1 MSSATVTSSQQDIS
15 DAVRPAVPDDLSAMC
30 GRQSSLLN
38 RSCQRLVLKRLSSL
52 QKGRL
57 YLDDQCK
64 RYVLGENSQD
74 DLQATIAV
82 RNPRFY
88 RRLVTGRSLGLA
100 ESYMDGD
107 WECDDLPS
115 LFRIFSRNL
124 DWHQTFGKTLELA
137 TRAAARVGYWLARN
151 TRSGSRRNIG
161 AHYDLGNEFFELFL
175 DPSMMYSSA
184 FYDDVGMSL
193 ADAQTARLDET
204 CRRLQLKPTDHVLE
218 IGTGWGG
225 FALHAAKNFGCRVT
239 TTTISENQ
247 FRYAQQRIAAAGL
260 SDRVTML
267 QLDYRDLTGTYDKL
281 VSLEM
286 IEAVGPQF
294 YDQYFSK
301 CARLLNTNGRMLL
314 QAIVMPEQRYSRYL
328 KSVDFIQKYIFPG
341 GCLPSVSAM
350 QNSMTRNSSLRLL
363 HMDDFAEGYA
373 RTLREW
379 RRRFLERQENVRQLG
394 YSERFIRMWDYYL
407 TYCEGAF
414 EEKAVGV
421 VQAVWGR

>member
-1 MSSATVTSSQQDIS
+1 MSSGTVTSSQQVITDI
-15 DAVRPAVPDDLSAMC
+15 VRQTGSEDCGAKRGAHSSFLS
-30 GRQSSLLN
+30 
-38 RSCQRLVLKRLSSL
+38 RSCQRLVLSRLNRL
-52 QKGRL
+52 QNGRIC
-57 YLDDQCK
+57 LDDQNA
-64 RYVLGENSQD
+64 RFVVGENSQD
-74 DLQATIAV
+74 DLTATITV
-82 RNPRFY
+82 KNPRFY
-88 RRLVTGRSLGLA
+88 RRLLTGSDLGLA
-100 ESYMDGD
+100 EAYLDGD
-107 WECDDLPS
+107 FECDDLTN
-115 LFRIFSRNL
+115 LFRIFCRNL
-124 DWHQTFGKTLELA
+124 DWYDTSGRTLDLA

-184 FYDDVGMSL
+184 IFDDANMSL
-193 ADAQTARLDET
+193 ADAQIARLDET
-204 CRRLQLKPTDHVLE
+204 CRRLQLKASDHLLE

-260 SDRVTML
+260 SDRVTVL
-267 QLDYRDLTGTYDKL
+267 QQDYRDLTGTYDKL

-301 CARLLNTNGRMLL
+301 CASLLHADGRMLL
-314 QAIVMPEQRYSRYL
+314 QAIVMPEQRYSQYL

-341 GCLPSVSAM
+341 GCLPSVTAM
-350 QNSMTRNSSLRLL
+350 QNSMTRNSRLRLL
-363 HMDDFAEGYA
+363 SMDDFAEGYA

-379 RRRFLERQENVRQLG
+379 RRNFLERLDDVRQLG

-414 EEKAVGV
+414 AEKAVGV

>member
-1 MSSATVTSSQQDIS
+1 MSSATATSSQQDIN
-15 DAVRPAVPDDLSAMC
+15 DAVRPTVPDDLSAMC
-30 GRQSSLLN
+30 GRQTSLLN

-52 QKGRL
+52 QNGRL
-57 YLDDQCK
+57 YLDDHCK

-82 RNPRFY
+82 KNPRFY

-100 ESYMDGD
+100 ETYMDGD

-124 DWHQTFGKTLELA
+124 NWHRTFGKTLELA

-184 FYDDVGMSL
+184 IFDDAEMSL
-193 ADAQTARLDET
+193 ADAQIARLDET
-204 CRRLQLKPTDHVLE
+204 CRRLQLKETDHVLE

-225 FALHAAKNFGCRVT
+225 FAMHAAKKFGCRVT

-247 FRYAQQRIAAAGL
+247 FRYAQQHVAAAGL
-260 SDRVTML
+260 GDRVTVL
-267 QLDYRDLTGTYDKL
+267 QLDYRDLTGKFDKL

-314 QAIVMPEQRYSRYL
+314 QAIVMPEQRYSQYL
-328 KSVDFIQKYIFPG
+328 NSVDFIQKYIFPG
-341 GCLPSVSAM
+341 GCLPSVTAM

-363 HMDDFAEGYA
+363 SMDDFAEGYA

-379 RRRFLERQENVRQLG
+379 RRSFLARQENVRQLG

-414 EEKAVGV
+414 EERAVGV

>member
-1 MSSATVTSSQQDIS
+1 MSSVIVTSSQQVIS
-15 DAVRPAVPDDLSAMC
+15 DAVRPEESEVLSSAR
-30 GRQSSLLN
+30 GKSASWLN
-38 RSCQRLVLKRLSSL
+38 RACRRLVLGRLSSL
-52 QKGRL
+52 KNGQICL
-57 YLDDQCK
+57 EDQHE
-64 RYVLGENSQD
+64 RFVLGENSPD
-74 DLQATIAV
+74 ALRATISV
-82 RNPRFY
+82 KNPRFY
-88 RRLVTGRSLGLA
+88 RRLVTGRDLGLA
-100 ESYMDGD
+100 DAYLAGD
-107 WECDDLPS
+107 FDCDDLTS
-115 LFRIFSRNL
+115 LFRIFCRNL
-124 DWHQTFGKTLELA
+124 DWHHTFGKTLELA
-137 TRAAARVGYWLARN
+137 TRTAARFGYWLARN

-175 DPSMMYSSA
+175 DPRMMYSSA
-184 FYDDVGMSL
+184 IFDDTTMSL
-193 ADAQTARLDET
+193 ADAQTARLDEI
-204 CRRLQLKPTDHVLE
+204 CRRLQLKASDHLLE

-260 SDRVTML
+260 SDRVTVL
-267 QLDYRDLTGTYDKL
+267 QQDYRDLTGTYDKL

-286 IEAVGPQF
+286 IEAVGPQY

-301 CARLLNTNGRMLL
+301 CAGLLDANGRMLL
-314 QAIVMPEQRYSRYL
+314 QAIVMPEQRYSQYL

-341 GCLPSVSAM
+341 GCLPSVTAM
-350 QNSMTRNSSLRLL
+350 QNSMTRNSMLRLL
-363 HMDDFAEGYA
+363 SMDDFAEGYA

-379 RRRFLERQENVRQLG
+379 RRSFLERQEDVRQLG

-414 EEKAVGV
+414 EERAVGV

>member
-1 MSSATVTSSQQDIS
+1 MSSVIVTSSQQVIS
-15 DAVRPAVPDDLSAMC
+15 DAVRPEESEVLSSTRGKPA
-30 GRQSSLLN
+30 SWLN
-38 RSCQRLVLKRLSSL
+38 RACRRLVLGRLSSL
-52 QKGRL
+52 KNGQICL
-57 YLDDQCK
+57 EDQNE
-64 RYVLGENSQD
+64 RFVVGENSPD
-74 DLQATIAV
+74 ALRATISV
-82 RNPRFY
+82 KNPRFY
-88 RRLVTGRSLGLA
+88 RRLVTGRDLGLA
-100 ESYMDGD
+100 DAYLAGD
-107 WECDDLPS
+107 FDCDDLTS
-115 LFRIFSRNL
+115 LFRIFCRNL
-124 DWHQTFGKTLELA
+124 DWHHTFGKTLELA
-137 TRAAARVGYWLARN
+137 TRTAARFGYWLARN

-184 FYDDVGMSL
+184 IFDDTTMSL
-193 ADAQTARLDET
+193 ADAQTARLDEI
-204 CRRLQLKPTDHVLE
+204 CRRLQLKASDHLLE

-260 SDRVTML
+260 SDRVTVL

-286 IEAVGPQF
+286 IEAVGPQY

-301 CARLLNTNGRMLL
+301 CAGLLDANGRMLL
-314 QAIVMPEQRYSRYL
+314 QAIVMPEQRYSQYL

-341 GCLPSVSAM
+341 GCLPSVTAM
-350 QNSMTRNSSLRLL
+350 QNSMTRNSMLRLL
-363 HMDDFAEGYA
+363 SMDDFAEGYA

-379 RRRFLERQENVRQLG
+379 RRSFLERQEDVRQLG

-414 EEKAVGV
+414 EERAVGV